1 MLFRSLLY
9 VSLSSHLFFYNIL
22 SLISLLSLFD
32 GGVKEDIGHH
42 SDGFHFPSFLLHG
55 FHFFVVLVVGS
66 SNFLR
71 SRIYLGLSLH
81 FDNLEQI
88 LKCS

>member
-1 MLFRSLLY
+1 MQMDHKEWIIVILG
-9 VSLSSHLFFYNIL
+9 IL
-22 SLISLLSLFD
+22 SLVSLLSLSD
-32 GGVKEDIGHH
+32 GGVKEDISHH

-66 SNFLR
+66 SDFLC
-71 SRIYLGLSLH
+71 SRIRLSLSLCLGS
-81 FDNLEQI
+81 LEQI